1 MRPQTHEAGRQNV
14 GDLIE
19 PLGGAEMGG
28 VERIH
33 RKSSALRFV
42 GDQFSDE
49 FYRWSR
55 RSKAIGAVRQ
65 IAVLCGDVGQRG
77 PDRDG
82 LHALNKFRPELMTAP
97 RLVETGVI
105 AIPARRTPQD
115 QLQAERTTPP
125 SHSGRQ
131 A

>member
-19 PLGGAEMGG
+19 PLGGGHMGG

-33 RKSSALRFV
+33 RNQTRYDFV

-55 RSKAIGAVRQ
+55 RGKPIGAVR
-65 IAVLCGDVGQRG
+65 
-77 PDRDG
+77 
-82 LHALNKFRPELMTAP
+82 
-97 RLVETGVI
+97 
-105 AIPARRTPQD
+105 
-115 QLQAERTTPP
+115 
-125 SHSGRQ
+125 
-131 A
+131 